1 MKIESN
7 QNAVLLKIAKALNEA
22 NIVWAVGASIL
33 LDYHNL
39 SEEAP
44 HDIDLIVHVK
54 DINKCVAV
62 LNELGE
68 KQRYERSEAYSTPYF
83 FEYLIEEVEVDV
95 MSLLTINTLNGTF
108 RYHFDETYVV
118 DTWLQDDISIPLTS
132 LEDWYILYAL
142 MGNRKDKVLRIAD
155 SLHTREKVQINLVK
169 ELKQQGVMPEE
180 LMRGI
185 SQLQHSEIEFIR
197 PALANESGI
206 LSELAA
212 NSEAHWGYD
221 DIFMNQFRTFYA
233 VDQDFILENPT
244 FVYIRDNQIIGFYS
258 LNLKGRF
265 CELEFMYVKPEFIG
279 KGVGAILWHHMIKQC
294 KKNEIEMIT
303 LVTSPQ
309 AKGFYEKMGAKHS
322 GDVPSLLDETK
333 IIPKLYYKLD
343 WLGKIE
349 IEETRYE

>member
-1 MKIESN
+1 MKLESK
-7 QNAVLLKIAKALNEA
+7 QKAVLLKIAKALNEA
-22 NIVWAVGASIL
+22 HIVWAVGGSIL

-68 KQRYERSEAYSTPYF
+68 KQRYEKSESYSTPYF
-83 FEYLIEEVEVDV
+83 FEYLIEEVEVDL
-95 MSLLTINTLNGTF
+95 MALLTINTSNGPF
-108 RYHFDETYVV
+108 RYHFDATYVA
-118 DTWLQDDISIPLTS
+118 DTWIQDDIPIPLTS
-132 LEDWYILYAL
+132 LEDWYILYGL
-142 MGNRKDKVLRIAD
+142 MGNRKNKVIRIAEHIRTKD
-155 SLHTREKVQINLVK
+155 QVHINLVK
-169 ELKQQGVMPEE
+169 ALKQQGIMPEAI
-180 LMRGI
+180 MRGI
-185 SQLQHSEIEFIR
+185 SQLQHTEIEFIR
-197 PALANESGI
+197 PALADETAI
-206 LSELAA
+206 LSKIAA
-212 NSEAHWGYD
+212 SSEAHWGYD
-221 DIFMNQFRTFYA
+221 DIFMNQFRTLYA
-233 VDQDFILENPT
+233 VDPDFINENPT

-265 CELEFMYVKPEFIG
+265 CELEFMYVKPEVIG
-279 KGVGAILWHHMIKQC
+279 KGIGAILWHHMIKQC

-309 AKGFYEKMGAKHS
+309 ARGFYEKMGAKHS

-349 IEETRYE
+349 NEETRYE